1 MRKFSLLKR
10 CLACVITAVLCM
22 GLFSYTSQNSENN
35 ITVSAESE
43 EKKQNE
49 ENISNTQK
57 TLDELLKKQ
66 KDLDGQINATQGDI
80 SKEEE
85 NQKAIQAQIETVQ
98 KTILALEASIKE
110 LNDQISSLQTDINAS
125 ELKIL
130 EKRKEIDQGTEDFK
144 KRLRA
149 LYIVGDSSYSSMI
162 AGATDF
168 YDMLMKVELV
178 KRVAN
183 HDNKMIDNLISLKA
197 QYEEDKKILEQKKT
211 DLEGKK
217 SKLVSQQKDLT
228 AQVDKLQDLMNKS
241 KALVEELEKR
251 KAAYEANKKTID
263 AEQDKFEA
271 EMQKLLTER
280 KEIAAKEEA
289 ERIRKEQEEA
299 ARRAAEAAAAAER
312 ARQAAIA
319 AQQQQ
324 QQQQQQGGSSSGGST
339 TPSYTEPTYRPGG
352 SGKLAWPVPGYYAI
366 SYGYGYRNAGSI
378 TGFHKGIDIS
388 SWGIMGQNI
397 TAAAAGTVIRVE
409 NDCKHNYAKNGSC
422 GCGGGYG
429 RYCIID
435 HGNGIW
441 TLYGHA
447 TNISVLPNQHVE
459 AGQVLGQVGTTG
471 WSTGPHLHFEV
482 RINGTAVNPIGYL

>member
-324 QQQQQQGGSSSGGST
+324 QQQQQGGSSSGGST

-482 RINGTAVNPIGYL
+482 RINGSAVNPIGYL